1 MSSATNLLAKGQ
13 DARLRQRS
21 GMSLERQGC
30 RLGEVFDD
38 LDQFVR
44 AVTVLATEFD
54 ELACLRHDDTALGCS
69 RHGDASTATELEKS
83 FLPKELQR
91 TQQGVLVH
99 PEDGGIVFTDPGY
112 GSHWWYE
119 GNVRELELPTSVYH
133 LDAQSGNLT
142 RLTDEIFKP
151 NGLCFS
157 ADYRTLYVAD
167 SAPTHHPEKG
177 KIIAWDVQDN
187 GRRLTNRREFA
198 VLEALMREPGAV
210 VSSAN
215 LEDSVYGWGEEVG
228 SNSVEVH
235 LHHLRRKLDPA
246 LIRNVR
252 GVGYRIVPLQ

>member
-99 PEDGGIVFTDPGY
+99 SEDGGEILGCREAFT
-112 GSHWWYE
+112 
-119 GNVRELELPTSVYH
+119 
-133 LDAQSGNLT
+133 
-142 RLTDEIFKP
+142 
-151 NGLCFS
+151 GLCFS
-157 ADYRTLYVAD
+157 VCDCSSYL
-167 SAPTHHPEKG
+167 
-177 KIIAWDVQDN
+177 
-187 GRRLTNRREFA
+187 GRDLF
-198 VLEALMREPGAV
+198 V
-210 VSSAN
+210 
-215 LEDSVYGWGEEVG
+215 EVG
-228 SNSVEVH
+228 RVGFVH
-235 LHHLRRKLDPA
+235 LDTNHGPSNTSPIGLRRKT
-246 LIRNVR
+246 
-252 GVGYRIVPLQ
+252 